1 MRYFKKKED
10 GDMVDMMG
18 SVLVLIFVFGMVL
31 AYFSYSKMIQ
41 MKMSIDNIAKEYL
54 YQMEESG
61 QFTTAMQNSMKAE
74 LQALGCTV
82 NNFTGTSPTG
92 ATQAGYG
99 SVITLK
105 CSVTFPNPLYTNLGT
120 ASHTGTFDFV
130 TIATNANITYTIERK
145 SVARY

>member
-10 GDMVDMMG
+10 GDMIDMMG

-92 ATQAGYG
+92 STQAGYG

-130 TIATNANITYTIERK
+130 TIATNAKITYTVERK
-145 SVARY
+145 SVARH